1 MQRFLSALVFTVALL
16 ALGSPSTASASGA
29 YAYVDCS
36 LQSNLCY
43 GEGGSSSSGPV
54 RLMWSFDTDG
64 TDAVFPQPCDNQN
77 HCGFWCPRYPGW
89 IVARLYV
96 FDNNFNLLAVS
107 DPAPALCTQ
116 QDIVLEGGGPH
127 APLADR

>member
-16 ALGSPSTASASGA
+16 ALGAPSTASASGA

-43 GEGGSSSSGPV
+43 GEGGGSSGPV

>member
-1 MQRFLSALVFTVALL
+1 MQRFLFALVFTVALL
-16 ALGSPSTASASGA
+16 ALGAPSTASASGA

-43 GEGGSSSSGPV
+43 GEGGSNSGPV

-107 DPAPALCTQ
+107 EPAPALCTQ
-116 QDIVLEGGGPH
+116 QDVVLEGGGPH